1 MRSIS
6 NHLDWT
12 DLVNK
17 GFIIWLL
24 GKFFLRD
31 TAGSPKQARWL
42 ACSGSQSHRVIR
54 FILPAREASHIRS
67 GSIEWSSLLML
78 QLDRLRFFQFCQT
91 WGLCSSNTNKNND
104 VQLVRINICHS
115 NHLNGKILQ
124 IILWHQIITS
134 QSIFSLCVL
143 RRGMV
148 RTSCGCIFIR
158 CYLFQQ
164 QKDQQ
169 KKTKKKLFGKLAK
182 VTRGSKRKSVYCVF
196 IVLYRLLVVL

>member
-17 GFIIWLL
+17 GFIIWRS

-31 TAGSPKQARWL
+31 TACSPKQARWL

-54 FILPAREASHIRS
+54 FILPARGASHIRS

-78 QLDRLRFFQFCQT
+78 QLDRLRFFQFCQRD
-91 WGLCSSNTNKNND
+91 LCSSNTNKNNH
-104 VQLVRINICHS
+104 VQLERINICNS
-115 NHLNGKILQ
+115 NHLNGKILH

-148 RTSCGCIFIR
+148 RTSYGCIFIR

-196 IVLYRLLVVL
+196 IVLYRLFVVL